1 MSRHKTASTRDAA
14 QGAPGRPVAASA
26 APAAVAAPQGRARSS
41 AAPRAAATRGR
52 SPVRSGDGA
61 DEQSPAE
68 RLQRIRELAYRNY
81 LERGGG
87 DGHDL
92 EDWLKAEA
100 QLG

>member
-26 APAAVAAPQGRARSS
+26 APAAVAAPRAAGARS
-41 AAPRAAATRGR
+41 R
-52 SPVRSGDGA
+52 SPALSGDGA
-61 DEQSPAE
+61 CTPSPAE
-68 RLQRIRELAYRNY
+68 RLQRVRELAYRNY

-92 EDWLKAEA
+92 DDWLKAEA